1 MLNIDH
7 MRLQL
12 PAGFEH
18 RGANISRLVSDS
30 MAEFKAT
37 ENRKLDSLA
46 IGPIQV
52 SSSATDHEIANNV
65 VARITEMLRR
75 GI

>member
-1 MLNIDH
+1 MLHIDQ

-12 PAGFEH
+12 PADFEH

-30 MAEFKAT
+30 MAEIKTT
-37 ENRKLDSLA
+37 ETRSLDSIA

-52 SSSATDHEIANNV
+52 SPTTTDHEIAKNV
-65 VARITEMLRR
+65 VARITEILRR